1 MLTDMAFKA
10 SREVI
15 PAKIFKKADFDGD
28 GLDDVI
34 VGAPLHSKKVIYF
47 LEEWN
52 CIYQHIA
59 HTFKQ

>member
-28 GLDDVI
+28 GLIDEAGYAVFTQ
-34 VGAPLHSKKVIYF
+34 LH
-47 LEEWN
+47 N
-52 CIYQHIA
+52 D
-59 HTFKQ
+59 